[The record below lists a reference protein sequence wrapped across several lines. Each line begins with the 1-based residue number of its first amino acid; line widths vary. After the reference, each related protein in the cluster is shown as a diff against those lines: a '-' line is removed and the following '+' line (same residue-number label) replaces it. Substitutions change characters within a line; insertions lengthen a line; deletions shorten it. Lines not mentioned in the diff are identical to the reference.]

1 MASEEAK
8 ALATEANQ
16 KVELSRKRKHS
27 PDLDL
32 FSYDNQIDLTFSYST
47 KSARNIPIN
56 VDSSDEENDNDDVED
71 DDDGA
76 QEFKRTVD
84 DEDDDDAIILDDS
97 LNDDSQEV
105 QNV

>member
-56 VDSSDEENDNDDVED
+56 VDSSDDENDNDDVE